1 MGQEYHQIMAQLGSE
16 AFTNK
21 EVIQNTLKYL
31 SKNKMFR
38 NQFVNPFRY
47 INLTLLKALRIPK
60 FISSKF
66 NLMTNGIALEEEY
79 LLL

>member
-1 MGQEYHQIMAQLGSE
+1 
-16 AFTNK
+16 
-21 EVIQNTLKYL
+21 
-31 SKNKMFR
+31 MFR

-66 NLMTNGIALEEEY
+66 NLMTNGIALGRGISIVIGQSTIP
-79 LLL
+79 